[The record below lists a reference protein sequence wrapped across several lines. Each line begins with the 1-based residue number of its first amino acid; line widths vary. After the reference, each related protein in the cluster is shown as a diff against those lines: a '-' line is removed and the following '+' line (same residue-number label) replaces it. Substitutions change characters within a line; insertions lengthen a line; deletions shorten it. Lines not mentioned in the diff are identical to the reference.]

1 MSVSAKTMRYAM
13 GIEYDGASF
22 SGWQQLG
29 GGRLAVQSTVQTAL
43 SLVANAPI
51 EVVCAGRTDA
61 GVHAHCQVVHFDSDA
76 RRTLH
81 NWVMGVTSA
90 ASPSIAVRWCKGVPD
105 TFHARF
111 SACARRYIY
120 RLVNRPV
127 RPALGREHVGW
138 VRRSLDAQ
146 RMHCAAQALVGEFD
160 FSAFRSSQCQASHA
174 RRCIQAISVE
184 RQGELIQ
191 IRVQANAFLHHMVR
205 NIVGTL
211 ICIGLGQRP
220 VEWIKTVLENRR
232 RTEAGATA
240 PPQGLVFIGPLY
252 SAHVGLPAELTVA
265 SAASLAFDWPA
276 GHSGLLADSLRPQAV
291 MPFDMD

>member
-1 MSVSAKTMRYAM
+1 MRYAM
-13 GIEYDGASF
+13 GIEYDGGPF

-29 GGRLAVQSTVQTAL
+29 GEHSSVQSTVQTAL
-43 SLVANAPI
+43 SVVANAPI
-51 EVVCAGRTDA
+51 EVICAGRTDA
-61 GVHAHCQVVHFDSDA
+61 GVHARCQVVHFDSVA
-76 RRTLH
+76 SRTLH

-90 ASPSIAVRWCKGVPD
+90 VSPSIAVRWCRAVPD

-111 SACARRYIY
+111 SAQARRYIY

-127 RPALGREHVGW
+127 RPALGRQHVGW
-138 VRRSLDAQ
+138 VRQPLDAQ

-211 ICIGLGQRP
+211 ICTGLGKRP
-220 VEWIKTVLENRR
+220 VEWVKTLLENQR

-252 SAHVGLPAELTVA
+252 SAHFGLPDEVT
-265 SAASLAFDWPA
+265 AASVVSLSPDWGA
-276 GHSGLLADSLRPQAV
+276 GHSDLSADRLCS
-291 MPFDMD
+291 